1 MEQHN
6 PESFVGKSFIY
17 PYKYNMLEFETD
29 ENEEPLTDDRGRLI
43 DKLIPH
49 MGTFEIY
56 VKSLTKS
63 KQFVIVDLIWKLDDI
78 NSGGENRLKISNHKK
93 KLYRF
98 GLFTGPTHYCICNT
112 GCIDDI
118 ETKKR
123 NKNKYPLVSTYYV
136 ENLLNDGNAIK

>member
-1 MEQHN
+1 M
-6 PESFVGKSFIY
+6 I
-17 PYKYNMLEFETD
+17 
-29 ENEEPLTDDRGRLI
+29 RLI

-49 MGTFEIY
+49 IGTFEIY

-63 KQFVIVDLIWKLDDI
+63 KKFVIVDLIWKLDNI
-78 NSGGENRLKISNHKK
+78 NSGGENHLKISNHKK

-98 GLFTGPTHYCICNT
+98 GYLQRPSHYCICNT
-112 GCIDDI
+112 GSTEDI

-136 ENLLNDGNAIK
+136 ENLLNDGSAIE